1 MDSLRVLVIAPTPFF
16 GDRGCHVRI
25 YEEIRALAA
34 LGIQSSVVTYPT
46 GRDLPD
52 IKTVRARAFPGIKAG
67 PLGFSAGRPL
77 LDLAVFLK
85 SHREVARFHPHLLHL
100 TKDVPQNPLHNCT
113 FITLFLFLSQAT
125 LYSFCDP
132 SAMRSLVKAEQCTMW
147 FSL

>member
-85 SHREVARFHPHLLHL
+85 SHREVARFHPHLLH
-100 TKDVPQNPLHNCT
+100 VHLHEGIAIGVALLICRVVSR
-113 FITLFLFLSQAT
+113 LSW
-125 LYSFCDP
+125 LIKGWLRNGEC
-132 SAMRSLVKAEQCTMW
+132 SLG
-147 FSL
+147 